1 MPESYKSCDYRGEKN
16 MSQQRRL
23 EISNGKGQPILTLGS
38 HDWMTQEI
46 PVVAGHG
53 VGAVRIGCAARRSF
67 RRKFATPTCAHVNIT
82 SVLQLL
88 HPADIIELAP
98 ILQART

>member
-1 MPESYKSCDYRGEKN
+1 

-23 EISNGKGQPILTLGS
+23 EISNGKGQPMLTLDS
-38 HDWMTQEI
+38 HDWRTQEI
-46 PVVAGHG
+46 PVVAGLG
-53 VGAVRIGCAARRSF
+53 IGAVRIGGAARRGF
-67 RRKFATPTCAHVNIT
+67 RRKFANPTCTHVDIT
-82 SVLQLL
+82 SVLQQL